1 MPSETIDRAFVTQFD
16 TSLRLAAQQ
25 RQSRLRGTVMDRG
38 HITGSAFTITNI
50 GTTELDEK
58 VIRLGDTEW
67 GDTLFGARTVPM
79 RDFFRALP
87 LDRAD
92 IPKMIVNPV
101 TGGQYMTTLMNAK
114 NRKVDDIIYNAALNP
129 MLSNDGSTTY
139 DLPAGQIIAGGGTG
153 LTKAK
158 VIQAKTIMRANEVDS
173 FEEGEE
179 LYMLYNSV
187 ALTQI
192 LSDTT
197 LTSADFLA
205 GQMLQTGKMAN
216 WMGFTWIPY
225 ERLKVSGGVYST
237 VAYTKDAIH
246 FGDGYEQGDIKQR
259 PDKQNAWQVSMEASY
274 GAGRQDEKKVV
285 RIDFQ

>member
-197 LTSADFLA
+197 
-205 GQMLQTGKMAN
+205 
-216 WMGFTWIPY
+216 
-225 ERLKVSGGVYST
+225 
-237 VAYTKDAIH
+237 
-246 FGDGYEQGDIKQR
+246 
-259 PDKQNAWQVSMEASY
+259 
-274 GAGRQDEKKVV
+274 
-285 RIDFQ
+285 